1 MRKYQQRQ
9 IIYQLVYLSWYFFNL
24 LQLLILTKNKLDK
37 TKEKDSVIDLLNKIP
52 EDASYED
59 IIAEIYFK
67 KQVEEGI
74 EQLDKGQTLINEEV
88 KMRMEKWL
96 NQNK

>member
-52 EDASYED
+52 DDASYED

-88 KMRMEKWL
+88 KKRMEKWL
-96 NQNK
+96 NQKK

>member
-1 MRKYQQRQ
+1 MMKYQQRQ

-52 EDASYED
+52 DDASYED

-67 KQVEEGI
+67 KQAEEGI
-74 EQLDKGQTLINEEV
+74 VQLDKGQTLINEEV
-88 KMRMEKWL
+88 KKRMEKWL
-96 NQNK
+96 NQKK

>member
-52 EDASYED
+52 DDASYED

-67 KQVEEGI
+67 KQAEEGI
-74 EQLDKGQTLINEEV
+74 VQLDKGQTLINEEV
-88 KMRMEKWL
+88 KKRMEKWL
-96 NQNK
+96 NQKK